1 MTNTLPHPAN
11 DPFPLLDTNS
21 AARRMGMSK
30 SFLDKMRVRG
40 DGPKYL
46 KVGNR
51 VRYRHEDITQWLKG
65 RLLSSTSE
73 AEAA

>member
-1 MTNTLPHPAN
+1 MTNNLPYAAN
-11 DPFPLLDTNS
+11 DTFPLLDTMS
-21 AARRMGMSK
+21 ASRLMGMSK

-40 DGPKYL
+40 DGPQYL

-51 VRYRHEDITQWLKG
+51 VRYRHEDVAQWLEG